1 MSLWDWAVRAYALDG
16 VQDICLS
23 LQDDD
28 GQSVC
33 LLLWAAWRGSVDAD
47 DAEAAADVARSWHR
61 TAIDP
66 VRAVRRTLKKPVPD
80 MEDTRRLA
88 LREEVKR
95 VELSAERG
103 LLDELEGVAGVP
115 DGRAFDLT
123 SALAAASRAWSD
135 RVPREALKTL
145 AGRLPQPGHAD
156 V

>member
-1 MSLWDWAVRAYALDG
+1 MSLWDWSVRAYARPG

-33 LLLWAAWRGSVDAD
+33 LLLWAAWRGPVDEETL
-47 DAEAAADVARSWHR
+47 EAAVDTAHSWHR
-61 TAIDP
+61 TAIEP

-80 MEDTRRLA
+80 MDDARRLA
-88 LREEVKR
+88 LREEIKR

-103 LLDELEGVAGVP
+103 LLDELEGVAGP
-115 DGRAFDLT
+115 PSGAAFDVVT
-123 SALAAASRAWSD
+123 ALAAAARLWSD
-135 RVPREALKTL
+135 RTPREALKTL
-145 AGRLPQPGHAD
+145 AGRLPQPGDGD

>member
-1 MSLWDWAVRAYALDG
+1 MSLWDWAVRAYARDG

-33 LLLWAAWRGSVDAD
+33 LLLWAAWRGSVDPD

-88 LREEVKR
+88 LREEIKR

-103 LLDELEGVAGVP
+103 LLDELEAVAGEP
-115 DGRAFDLT
+115 DGRAFDVT
-123 SALAAASRAWSD
+123 SALASASRAWSD

>member
-1 MSLWDWAVRAYALDG
+1 MSLWDWSVRAYARPG

-33 LLLWAAWRGSVDAD
+33 LLLWAAWRGPVDAETL
-47 DAEAAADVARSWHR
+47 EAAVDTARSWHR

-66 VRAVRRTLKKPVPD
+66 VRGVRHTLKKPVPD
-80 MEDTRRLA
+80 MDDARRLS
-88 LREEVKR
+88 LREDIKR

-103 LLDELEGVAGVP
+103 LLEELDSIAGPPTGVP
-115 DGRAFDLT
+115 FDVVT
-123 SALAAASRAWSD
+123 ALAAAARLWSE
-135 RVPREALKTL
+135 RTPREALKTL
-145 AGRLPQPGHAD
+145 AGRLPQSGAGD